1 MLNQILQRFAV
12 DESGATGMEY
22 ALLGTLIGCALLATF
37 TVFGESLAQ
46 LFNSPAIDTLGVAAN
61 SM

>member
-1 MLNQILQRFAV
+1 MLSQILQRFAV
-12 DESGATGMEY
+12 DDSGATGMEY

-37 TVFGESLAQ
+37 TVFGEAVGE
-46 LFNSPAIDTLGVAAN
+46 LFNSPAVDTLGGVAN